1 VPKTRPLIIILLAF
15 IVVGGG
21 IMLAIYLLGGGEGES
36 TDIPTNPDAAAH
48 ALADPGPS

>member
-1 VPKTRPLIIILLAF
+1 MPKTRPLIIILLAF

-36 TDIPTNPDAAAH
+36 NDIPTNPDAAVH